1 MVAIGVRM
9 KVENDMGRKDKGGS
23 QVGYKRP
30 PVEHRFKKGQSGNP
44 HGRRRR
50 TPATVAAIFA
60 EELQSTAV
68 ISENGRRLK
77 VSKMRVLIKQAVKQ
91 AMNGN
96 FQPLIL
102 LTKFSHSLE
111 QLSGTVTSPAT
122 DSSGEDQF
130 SHLSD
135 EELEKHLQETVAAF
149 GLMLVPAKKKGDQG
163 GDD

>member
-68 ISENGRRLK
+68 ISENG
-77 VSKMRVLIKQAVKQ
+77 
-91 AMNGN
+91 
-96 FQPLIL
+96 
-102 LTKFSHSLE
+102 
-111 QLSGTVTSPAT
+111 TVTSPAT